1 MIVLR
6 KSKSFGKKPSNPMK
20 SKRLPQNSFE
30 TNQSLAEFAV
40 RGESLFS
47 QKSSNEG
54 GKVEEISK
62 VLANCF
68 QEPEEGELSLKDEFS
83 AKTITHV
90 ITQCREMLQ
99 SASEDP
105 RCWVAVREF
114 LDEEL
119 WKFSRLKEEL
129 VMTDRKCGMVR
140 AKLDEFSTPLNGQVN
155 QKRVMAC
162 GMLLAESEMRRDHL
176 QERVSMVIDQFVG
189 RILAGTQNSP
199 GGDVLE
205 IRLRGVFGSL

>member
-1 MIVLR
+1 
-6 KSKSFGKKPSNPMK
+6 MK

-30 TNQSLAEFAV
+30 TNQSLAEFAM

-47 QKSSNEG
+47 QESPSEG
-54 GKVEEISK
+54 GKTEEISK

-68 QEPEEGELSLKDEFS
+68 QEPVEGDLSLKDEFS
-83 AKTITHV
+83 SKTITFV
-90 ITQCREMLQ
+90 IKKCREMLQ
-99 SASEDP
+99 SANEDLGCWSE
-105 RCWVAVREF
+105 VREF
-114 LDEEL
+114 LEEEL
-119 WKFSRLKEEL
+119 WKFSRLKEDL
-129 VMTDRKCGMVR
+129 VMADRKCGMVR
-140 AKLDEFSTPLNGQVN
+140 AKLDEFSNPLNGQVN

-176 QERVSMVIDQFVG
+176 QERVSMIIDQFVG
-189 RILAGTQNSP
+189 QILAGTQSSP